1 MISITKK
8 QQDNMDKLS
17 IKIISNSE
25 ILTSNALGKL
35 LHKSEKLD
43 PQTFKL
49 INAVVW
55 NVIDQLENTPQL
67 NKYNIKIND

>member
-1 MISITKK
+1 ME
-8 QQDNMDKLS
+8 S
-17 IKIISNSE
+17 IKIKAFSNSE
-25 ILTSNALGKL
+25 ILTSNALGRL
-35 LHKSEKLD
+35 LNESEKLD

-67 NKYNIKIND
+67 KKYNIKIND

>member
-1 MISITKK
+1 ME
-8 QQDNMDKLS
+8 S
-17 IKIISNSE
+17 IKIKAFSNSE
-25 ILTSNALGKL
+25 ILTGNALGKL
-35 LHKSEKLD
+35 LNESEKLD

-67 NKYNIKIND
+67 KKYNIKIND